1 MPWQSDLGRRQEKGL
16 MKANLRILLFP
27 VLLMGTLA
35 QAEEIHSGEALLRAM
50 HDRYQSS
57 WYKTLTFTQ
66 KSTTYKP
73 DGTSTAETWYEAAML
88 PGKLRI
94 DIGPAA
100 EGNGYV
106 LADGTATVVKDGK
119 DARNLPL

>member
-1 MPWQSDLGRRQEKGL
+1 MRK
-16 MKANLRILLFP
+16 LLLAAA
-27 VLLMGTLA
+27 LLWVTLA
-35 QAEEIHSGEALLRAM
+35 NAQEMRNGESVLRAM

-57 WYKTLTFTQ
+57 WYQTVTFTQ

-73 DGTSTAETWYEAAML
+73 DGTTSAETWYEAAMP

-94 DIGPAA
+94 DIGAPS

-106 LADGTATVVKDGK
+106 FADGNLTIVKANK
-119 DARNLPL
+119 VTQ